1 MAAEKD
7 MTVGDP
13 QKIILNFTIPVFI
26 GNVFQQVY
34 SMADTVIVGKFVGTK
49 ALAAVGATGTINFLI
64 LGFLLGL
71 TAGFTVLTAQKFGAG
86 DMGEHAENG
95 RKCSNSVLYRSSSHD
110 VGQYAWHALAF
121 DFYEHAGGYF

>member
-71 TAGFTVLTAQKFGAG
+71 TAGFTVLTLISFAPMNCRVERRFSASFFAFLFSLLIHTSTQKIA
-86 DMGEHAENG
+86 DA
-95 RKCSNSVLYRSSSHD
+95 
-110 VGQYAWHALAF
+110 
-121 DFYEHAGGYF
+121 

>member
-13 QKIILNFTIPVFI
+13 QKIILNFHAIPVFI

-34 SMADTVIVGKFVGTK
+34 SMADTVIVGKFVGNK
-49 ALAAVGATGTINFLI
+49 GVGSGRCHRNDQLPDLRLSSGIHGWFYCTDSTEIRSRRY
-64 LGFLLGL
+64 
-71 TAGFTVLTAQKFGAG
+71 
-86 DMGEHAENG
+86 GEHAENG

-110 VGQYAWHALAF
+110 VGQVCLACVGF
-121 DFYEHAGGYF
+121 

>member
-34 SMADTVIVGKFVGTK
+34 SMADTVIVGKFVGK
-49 ALAAVGATGTINFLI
+49 FLGNEAKI
-64 LGFLLGL
+64 PVFCL
-71 TAGFTVLTAQKFGAG
+71 V
-86 DMGEHAENG
+86 
-95 RKCSNSVLYRSSSHD
+95 R
-110 VGQYAWHALAF
+110 
-121 DFYEHAGGYF
+121 

>member
-86 DMGEHAENG
+86 DMGSM
-95 RKCSNSVLYRSSSHD
+95 RKTSVCLAC
-110 VGQYAWHALAF
+110 VGF
-121 DFYEHAGGYF
+121 

>member
-49 ALAAVGATGTINFLI
+49 R
-64 LGFLLGL
+64 
-71 TAGFTVLTAQKFGAG
+71 
-86 DMGEHAENG
+86 G
-95 RKCSNSVLYRSSSHD
+95 RYC
-110 VGQYAWHALAF
+110 
-121 DFYEHAGGYF
+121 

>member
-49 ALAAVGATGTINFLI
+49 ALAA
-64 LGFLLGL
+64 
-71 TAGFTVLTAQKFGAG
+71 
-86 DMGEHAENG
+86 
-95 RKCSNSVLYRSSSHD
+95 
-110 VGQYAWHALAF
+110 
-121 DFYEHAGGYF
+121 

>member
-49 ALAAVGATGTINFLI
+49 ALAAVGATRNDQLPDLRLSSGTDGWFYCTDSTEIRSRRY
-64 LGFLLGL
+64 
-71 TAGFTVLTAQKFGAG
+71 
-86 DMGEHAENG
+86 GEHAG
-95 RKCSNSVLYRSSSHD
+95 KR
-110 VGQYAWHALAF
+110 
-121 DFYEHAGGYF
+121 